1 MGRGN
6 QTNGVLNISKYNN
19 IGASS
24 QFTYPDIFYVF
35 NLPVNTGSV
44 QLGPGRDPVEL
55 LGWGVSVLISSCTQG
70 GQVTLHS
77 ERAHNVP

>member
-55 LGWGVSVLISSCTQG
+55 LGRGVSVLISSCTKEG
-70 GQVTLHS
+70 
-77 ERAHNVP
+77 R